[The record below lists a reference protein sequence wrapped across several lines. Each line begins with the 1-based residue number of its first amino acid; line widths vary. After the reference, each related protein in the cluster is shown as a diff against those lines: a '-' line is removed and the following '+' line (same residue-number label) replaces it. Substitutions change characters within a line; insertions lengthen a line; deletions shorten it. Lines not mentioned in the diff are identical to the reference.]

1 MNKRTL
7 LKSVN
12 DVKNTNQAFKL
23 KSEMKAM
30 LNHMENLHD
39 AWQNINTGAG
49 IMGKDRKADTI
60 FNLHNAPSREE
71 LAALYRLDGLTRKVI
86 NSPIKSMIKNWIY
99 ISGDEDNLIQK
110 ELRRLKAK
118 SAISEVLRW
127 QDVFGGGVIVMV
139 IDDSIGSVIPEQGV
153 FSDKNPFMKPLNI
166 NNIRKVNLLKVY
178 EKDEIVAEKTYS
190 VNDSIDKAGM
200 PEIYRIS
207 PMTGGSPFSVHESR
221 CLVFDG
227 EEITSDVRAN
237 NNGWGDSRLT
247 SIYDRLRGV
256 SEGYSNLERVIEEFI
271 IGVWKKPNMRAIVA
285 SGRKQ
290 LVQDEMNLFDMARH
304 ILNTVMIDDKESYD
318 RLTATVN
325 GLSDIMTKLE
335 ISFAGVVDMPV
346 SILFGDSAKG
356 LNASGSDNQQMLNYY
371 ESLAARQEDEMREP
385 LEYLCYLIMLS
396 KEGLTKG
403 QLIDEWE
410 LEFNPIATPT
420 LNETLDAQEK
430 QARIDKIYWDMGAL
444 TEQVIK
450 ENRFGGEEYS
460 FKTDLTLVENNSETE
475 QELEQEPEDMEN

>member
-1 MNKRTL
+1 MDK
-7 LKSVN
+7 KSMLNSINNVE
-12 DVKNTNQAFKL
+12 NTKQAFEL
-23 KSEMKAM
+23 KDEMKTM
-30 LNHMENLHD
+30 LDHMETLHD
-39 AWQNINTGAG
+39 AWQNVNTGAG
-49 IMGKDRKADTI
+49 IMGKDRKTDTI
-60 FNLHNAPSREE
+60 FNLHNAPSRVE

-99 ISGDEDNLIQK
+99 IEGDEENLILK

-118 SAISEVLRW
+118 SAISECLRW

-139 IDDSIGSVIPEQGV
+139 IDDSIGSTIPEQGV
-153 FSDKNPFMKPLNI
+153 FADKNPFMKPLNM

-178 EKDEIVAEKTYS
+178 EKEEVTPEKTYD

-256 SEGYSNLERVIEEFI
+256 SEGYSNLERIIEEFI

-290 LVQDEMNLFDMARH
+290 LIQDEMNLFDMARH

-318 RLTATVN
+318 RLTSTVN

-335 ISFAGVVDMPV
+335 ISFAGVVDIPV

-356 LNASGSDNQQMLNYY
+356 LNSSGSDNQQMINYY
-371 ESLAARQEDEMREP
+371 EALAARQEDEMREP
-385 LEYLCYLIMLS
+385 LEYLCTLIMLS
-396 KEGLTKG
+396 KEGVTRG
-403 QLIDEWE
+403 QLIEGWE

-420 LNETLDAQEK
+420 LNETLDARRK
-430 QARIDKIYWDMGAL
+430 QADIDKIYWDMGVL
-444 TEQVIK
+444 TEDTIR
-450 ENRFGGEEYS
+450 ENRFRGEEYS
-460 FKTDLTLVENNSETE
+460 FEIDLISTEEISEE
-475 QELEQEPEDMEN
+475 E